1 MIEPFLHPVS
11 MMRNSMTA
19 SFRAIAGSFAKIIA
33 AGSMLAIVATS
44 APAFALDDSQKKEMG
59 DFIREYLIQNPEVL
73 VEAQTALEAKQQ
85 AQRTAQSGEAVAQ
98 YKDEIFQ
105 SPTDITLG
113 NPKGDVTVVEFFDY
127 NCGYCKHALSDMN
140 TMLKT
145 DKNIRF
151 VLKEFPI
158 LGPDSVAAH
167 RVANAVRLIAPDKYP
182 QFHQNLLGSQE
193 HASEETA
200 MAVATALGIDEKAI
214 RTSMAD
220 NPIDEQVRK
229 TYQLANAIG
238 ITGTPTYV
246 VGNEAVFGAVGL
258 DSLEEKVT
266 NVRACGKASCS

>member
-1 MIEPFLHPVS
+1 
-11 MMRNSMTA
+11 MTTP
-19 SFRAIAGSFAKIIA
+19 FRAIAGSFTKMVA
-33 AGSMLAIVATS
+33 AGSLLTAIGLAAFS
-44 APAFALDDSQKKEMG
+44 APAYALDDTQKKEMG

-73 VEAQTALEAKQQ
+73 VEAQNALEAKQQ
-85 AQRTAQSGEAVAQ
+85 AQRTAQSSQAVAQ
-98 YKDEIFQ
+98 YKDEIFH

-113 NPKGDVTVVEFFDY
+113 NPKGDVTIVEFFDY
-127 NCGYCKHALSDMN
+127 NCGYCKHALTDMN

-167 RVANAVRLIAPDKYP
+167 RVANAVRLIAPAKYP
-182 QFHQNLLGSQE
+182 EFHQQLLGGQE
-193 HASEETA
+193 HASEDTA
-200 MAVATALGIDEKAI
+200 MAVATSLGIDEKAI
-214 RTSMAD
+214 RKSMAD
-220 NPIDEQVRK
+220 HPIDDQVRK

-258 DSLEEKVT
+258 DSLEEKVA